1 MDVIYF
7 SDIYTIKYGD
17 ALSCDG
23 PCMELTYDKTKPNI
37 LKIDSL
43 QYDIN
48 CSIDQLLQHKE
59 ATRDMMQ
66 SILIMTFAVSSDTTY
81 IDFTLALGS
90 ATFETSNKNW
100 STIDKKICTILQDNN
115 YLALVP
121 V

>member
-1 MDVIYF
+1 MGEVSFKISTTNYSFIMDVIYF

-48 CSIDQLLQHKE
+48 CRFSSASPSIDQLLQRKAEHV
-59 ATRDMMQ
+59 
-66 SILIMTFAVSSDTTY
+66 I
-81 IDFTLALGS
+81 
-90 ATFETSNKNW
+90 
-100 STIDKKICTILQDNN
+100 
-115 YLALVP
+115 
-121 V
+121 